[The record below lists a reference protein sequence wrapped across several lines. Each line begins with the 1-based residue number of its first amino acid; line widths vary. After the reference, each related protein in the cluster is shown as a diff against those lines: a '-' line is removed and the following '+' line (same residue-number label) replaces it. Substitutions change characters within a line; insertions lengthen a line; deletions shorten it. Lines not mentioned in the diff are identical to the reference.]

1 MSSSLLGLGDFFL
14 EKKIEDS
21 RVQSLS
27 HAPRYSWVSPRVPLA
42 RKWSSETLTPHK
54 PHWFSIHTLK
64 LCNPHS
70 AGMGCRTWALDGD
83 TAATYHF
90 GTWVGGFRGGGLK
103 VINGYKIKV
112 STYVFVDQT
121 INNICLSWNLAYIQ
135 INLHWIKFSSY
146 TFHAFKISRWF
157 EINNHLFFKNFK
169 FQVFVF

>member
-1 MSSSLLGLGDFFL
+1 MLSSLLGLGDFFL

-42 RKWSSETLTPHK
+42 RKWSSETPTPHK
-54 PHWFSIHTLK
+54 PHWFSIHTMK

-70 AGMGCRTWALDGD
+70 VGMRCRTWALDGD

-90 GTWVGGFRGGGLK
+90 GTRVGGFRGGGLK

-112 STYVFVDQT
+112 STYVFVNQT
-121 INNICLSWNLAYIQ
+121 ITSVYHEIWHIYT
-135 INLHWIKFSSY
+135 NLHWIKFSSY
-146 TFHAFKISRWF
+146 TFHAFKISRRF

>member
-42 RKWSSETLTPHK
+42 RKWSSETPTPHK

-83 TAATYHF
+83 TATTYHF
-90 GTWVGGFRGGGLK
+90 GTRVGGFRGGGLK

-121 INNICLSWNLAYIQ
+121 INNIYLSWNLAYIQ